1 LSETHAA
8 SISPVNQVMTTIR
21 GFDFPDDLFYLME
34 HDAWVRL
41 DPDGNATTG
50 ITPLGAHI
58 SGEFIEFMAK
68 PIGTLVD
75 RERALGMLEMSKV
88 IRSARSPISGVIA
101 SVNERELSDAEI
113 VISQPFWPAYL
124 TAERIAKARKL
135 KLAITAG
142 IGSDHVDLEAA
153 IKHGVTVAEVTYSN
167 SISVSEQ
174 VVMMILALV
183 RNYIPSYQWIVE
195 GGWNIADCVARSYD
209 LEAMQVGTVAA
220 GRIGLAVL

>member
-1 LSETHAA
+1 
-8 SISPVNQVMTTIR
+8 MTTIR

-68 PIGTLVD
+68 PVGTLVD

-101 SVNERELSDAEI
+101 SVNEGVRADPKLINADPCGEGWLARLRPTAWEADAGLL
-113 VISQPFWPAYL
+113 V
-124 TAERIAKARKL
+124 T
-135 KLAITAG
+135 G
-142 IGSDHVDLEAA
+142 AA
-153 IKHGVTVAEVTYSN
+153 IPAAVEDYMALL
-167 SISVSEQ
+167 SETF
-174 VVMMILALV
+174 
-183 RNYIPSYQWIVE
+183 
-195 GGWNIADCVARSYD
+195 G
-209 LEAMQVGTVAA
+209 EAPP
-220 GRIGLAVL
+220 